1 MPRPVNPHGEEVEAD
16 HLSCPKFALV
26 HGFRMISIF
35 TTCRT
40 VVPHVIPRVCAR
52 RCHGFGRISAQDTYL
67 IDEEED
73 LEDVEIVVKPECEP
87 SMV

>member
-1 MPRPVNPHGEEVEAD
+1 MSYR
-16 HLSCPKFALV
+16 
-26 HGFRMISIF
+26 
-35 TTCRT
+35 
-40 VVPHVIPRVCAR
+40 VIPRVCAR
-52 RCHGFGRISAQDTYL
+52 GCHGFGRISAQDTYL

>member
-1 MPRPVNPHGEEVEAD
+1 MSYRSNV
-16 HLSCPKFALV
+16 L
-26 HGFRMISIF
+26 
-35 TTCRT
+35 
-40 VVPHVIPRVCAR
+40 PRVRAHGR
-52 RCHGFGRISAQDTYL
+52 SHGFGRISAQDTYL